1 LSGLDREDGSFG
13 EERAKAGLARRC
25 FWQAGLCAFRGW
37 GARSC
42 RRERASTLVWWQPQ
56 KRDRGKKPDFSE
68 RLGPTH
74 GDWAAK
80 LARAAWKQSN

>member
-56 KRDRGKKPDFSE
+56 KRDRGKSRISPNGWVPPMVIGLPSWPG
-68 RLGPTH
+68 RPG
-74 GDWAAK
+74 
-80 LARAAWKQSN
+80 SNRI